1 MTNRIPLRPQL
12 LPRASM
18 RAGGVT
24 RGTVGMLEDDTR
36 QRNIPLFDMMD
47 MRRRS
52 AAGSRPA
59 TMGYETAAYGG
70 PDKVGRT
77 QYGALPSAD
86 VPSIEPPS
94 GGIMGMMPDV
104 GTPGFAGLSAA
115 AARGLQLSGY
125 QDRPITT
132 GQVLG
137 EMMGAGMQAY
147 QAAQKG
153 QLEERLAEAKIAESE
168 AKSGRIFTGTSF
180 TAQSY
185 QNLIDL
191 GQKIKDGTANRTERQ
206 AYGLIYQK
214 LSMPETET
222 RQTDAGVVT
231 VKRPAMDLS
240 AFPTPPGFEPQGE
253 RVVGEQ
259 SAKFNDGQANAAG
272 FAERMR
278 ISIDTFDR
286 LTQAGYDAGNI
297 KDQVSEASG
306 LNALVSPE
314 GQQYNRAKRDFI
326 TAVLRRESGAAIAP
340 SEFVT
345 EDKKYFPQ
353 PFDDEKVIADKAEA
367 RKTAL
372 SSMIAQSGPAYKVL
386 FPGPEITLPEGSK
399 LIREIGGKKYYET
412 KGGDIL
418 VVDK

>member
-1 MTNRIPLRPQL
+1 MDRFLRDPSQYIGA
-12 LPRASM
+12 P
-18 RAGGVT
+18 
-24 RGTVGMLEDDTR
+24 
-36 QRNIPLFDMMD
+36 
-47 MRRRS
+47 
-52 AAGSRPA
+52 GSQAFMQALQQPRPA
-59 TMGYETAAYGG
+59 VG
-70 PDKVGRT
+70 PAI
-77 QYGALPSAD
+77 GALPPAPPVAIPRRPQPQAQRPMMPLEQAVMNQMQRRGQSMGA
-86 VPSIEPPS
+86 PAAPAAPKPPS
-94 GGIMGMMPDV
+94 AGGIMGMLPGID
-104 GTPGFAGLSAA
+104 TPGGAGLSAA

-137 EMMGAGMQAY
+137 EMMGAGMKAYREAQA
-147 QAAQKG
+147 G
-153 QLEERLAEAKIAESE
+153 ELEGRLTEAKIAESE
-168 AKSGRIFTGTSF
+168 AKAGRIFTGTSF

-191 GQKIKDGTANRTERQ
+191 GQKIKDGTATLPEQQ

-231 VKRPAMDLS
+231 VKRPAMNLS
-240 AFPTPPGFEPQGE
+240 SFPTPPGFEPQGE

-259 SAKFNDGQANAAG
+259 SAKFSDGQANAAG

-278 ISIDTFDR
+278 ISIDTFDS
-286 LTQAGYDAGNI
+286 LTQGGYQAENI
-297 KDQVSEASG
+297 QDQIGEAAG
-306 LNALVSPE
+306 LNIVISPE

-326 TAVLRRESGAAIAP
+326 TAVLRRESGAAIAQ

-353 PFDDEKVIADKAEA
+353 PYDSAEVIADKAKA

-372 SSMIAQSGPAYKVL
+372 ESMIAQSGPAYDVL
-386 FPGPEITLPEGSK
+386 FPGPEISLPEGSK
-399 LIREIGGKKYYET
+399 LIKEVGGKKYYET
-412 KGGDIL
+412 QGGDIL